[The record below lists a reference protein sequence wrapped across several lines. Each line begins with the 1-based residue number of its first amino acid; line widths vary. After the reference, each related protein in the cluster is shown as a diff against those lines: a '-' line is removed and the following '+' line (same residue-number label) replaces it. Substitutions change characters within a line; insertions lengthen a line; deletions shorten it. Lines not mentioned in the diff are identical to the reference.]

1 MAEQIKCP
9 ICGEMNSAELEL
21 CTNCRSPLQPKSNIP
36 SGQNPTK
43 KHTAELEPILPQ
55 WLREARD
62 ASRSVDPQ
70 DDSPDYL
77 QTTENKPKPP
87 ASQPD
92 LLAGLQSQTSDD
104 DEEEVPDW
112 LASIT
117 GASPKSK
124 LAKDEPATDVRWV
137 EMGNKDD
144 FAQSENILAQP
155 PSRGGQEDD
164 VPAWLAGLQNESA
177 PEKDEL
183 TDWLRDS
190 NETPARETPAF
201 ESSSF
206 TPTQDETPDWLK
218 QMSADAESK
227 SQQVSSQ
234 LASDSNFNVDTPD
247 WLKQMSANAEPVEAK
262 VPQDA
267 PELNIDTPDW
277 LSTLGGASEN
287 ALGGESAAF
296 TEADVPEK
304 EAESLPPMDMPDWL
318 KSSSEVP
325 DEKPSQDTTTP
336 LWLKPQVQSQ
346 EPEMPAWLSSAE
358 ETVYLDQQK
367 EEPPAQDD
375 LLGDVPDWLKA
386 AAPEK
391 TIFDSQDE
399 LKSEID
405 SAETPDWFSSIPPSG
420 ETEVE
425 EKSEPEKVDPFASM
439 PAFTLD
445 SQSEENLDGL
455 FTEMPDWLSG
465 ATDQPATSQQ
475 PIPITNEDVLPSSDL
490 PSWVE
495 AMRPSDSGL
504 SQLTSSASDQTLES
518 RGALAGLQ
526 GVLPAVPGFTPTSKP
541 KAYSL
546 KLNANDEQLRHAG
559 ILEDIL
565 AAETSPVPIESF
577 STLMPSRA
585 LRWTLAFLIL
595 AVVFSTTFLR
605 TQIFSLPRGV
615 PNEVSAAI
623 QVMQSI
629 PENAA
634 VLVAFDYEPS
644 RAGEMEAAAT
654 PLLDQLLLLKR
665 SRFTLIATNETGSVL
680 AERFISGPLAFHQQ
694 SGMQYTNLGYLP
706 GGQLGIR
713 AFAQNPSVTS
723 PSDIFGQ
730 PAWASPTLQD
740 VTALNQ
746 FTAMILITDNAD
758 AARVWIEQ
766 TQGLRGNIPFIVVS
780 SAQAAPMI
788 QPYYDSAQVTGIVPG
803 LYGGAIFEQYNAGR
817 PGTARN
823 YWDAYSIGMLI
834 AMAFVLGGGLWN
846 LMLGLRERR
855 EDK

>member
-1 MAEQIKCP
+1 MADIKCP
-9 ICGEMNSAELEL
+9 ICGEMNAPELEL
-21 CTNCRSPLQPKSNIP
+21 CTNCRSPLQTKPNIQ

-62 ASRSVDPQ
+62 AARNTEPQ
-70 DDSPDYL
+70 DSPDYL
-77 QTTENKPKPP
+77 QTTENKPKPT
-87 ASQPD
+87 ASPPD
-92 LLAGLQSQTSDD
+92 LLAGLQSQTGDD
-104 DEEEVPDW
+104 EEEEVPDW

-117 GASPKSK
+117 GASPKSRS
-124 LAKDEPATDVRWV
+124 AKDEPATDVRWV
-137 EMGNKDD
+137 EMGGKDD

-155 PSRGGQEDD
+155 PSRGGQEDE

-183 TDWLRDS
+183 TDWLSDKDD
-190 NETPARETPAF
+190 EPAKEEPF
-201 ESSSF
+201 GF

-234 LASDSNFNVDTPD
+234 PASDAQFDVDTPD

-262 VPQDA
+262 TQQDA

-277 LSTLGGASEN
+277 LSSLGGASEN
-287 ALGGESAAF
+287 ALGVESAAF
-296 TEADVPEK
+296 AESSLPEK
-304 EAESLPPMDMPDWL
+304 EAQALPPMDMPDWL
-318 KSSSEVP
+318 KGSSEVQ

-346 EPEMPAWLSSAE
+346 EPEMPAWLSSSE

-367 EEPPAQDD
+367 DEPLAQDD

-399 LKSEID
+399 LKPEID
-405 SAETPDWFSSIPPSG
+405 ASETTDWFSSIQPSA

-425 EKSEPEKVDPFASM
+425 KNVEPEKVDPFASM
-439 PAFTLD
+439 PAFTFD
-445 SQSEENLDGL
+445 SQAQENLEGL
-455 FTEMPDWLSG
+455 FTEMPDWLSS
-465 ATDQPATSQQ
+465 ASETPSSSTPTS
-475 PIPITNEDVLPSSDL
+475 ITNEDVLPSSNL

-546 KLNANDEQLRHAG
+546 KLNVNDEQLKHAG

-577 STLMPSRA
+577 STLLPSRA
-585 LRWTLAFLIL
+585 LRWTLAFLML
-595 AVVFSTTFLR
+595 AVIFSTTFLR
-605 TQIFSLPRGV
+605 TQIFALPRGV

-644 RAGEMEAAAT
+644 RAGEMEAAAA
-654 PLLDQLLLLKR
+654 PLFDNLLLLKHPR
-665 SRFTLIATNETGSVL
+665 LTFIATNETGSVL
-680 AERFISGPLAFHQQ
+680 AERFISSGPLAVHNYQ
-694 SGMQYTNLGYLP
+694 SGVTYSNLGYLP

-713 AFAQNPSVTS
+713 AFAQNPSLTS
-723 PSDIFGQ
+723 PFDIFGQ
-730 PAWASPTLQD
+730 PAWASPTLQG

-758 AARVWIEQ
+758 AARVWVEQ
-766 TQGLRGNIPFIVVS
+766 TQGVRGTIPFIVVAS
-780 SAQAAPMI
+780 SQATPMI

-817 PGTARN
+817 PGTTRN

-834 AMAFVLGGGLWN
+834 AMALVLGGGLWN
-846 LMLGLRERR
+846 LGVGLRERR

>member
-9 ICGEMNSAELEL
+9 ICGEMNAPELEL

-62 ASRSVDPQ
+62 AARNTEPE
-70 DDSPDYL
+70 DSLDYL
-77 QTTENKPKPP
+77 QTTENKPKPA

-92 LLAGLQSQTSDD
+92 LLAGLQSQTSD

-117 GASPKSK
+117 GASPKSRP
-124 LAKDEPATDVRWV
+124 AKDEPATDVRWV
-137 EMGNKDD
+137 EMGEKDD

-155 PSRGGQEDD
+155 PSRGGQDD
-164 VPAWLAGLQNESA
+164 EVPAWLAGLQNQSA

-183 TDWLRDS
+183 TDWLSDQDD
-190 NETPARETPAF
+190 EPAKEEPFT
-201 ESSSF
+201 F

-234 LASDSNFNVDTPD
+234 PTRDAQFDVDTPD

-262 VPQDA
+262 TPQDA
-267 PELNIDTPDW
+267 PEFNIDTPDW
-277 LSTLGGASEN
+277 LSSLGGASEN
-287 ALGGESAAF
+287 ALGVEPAAF
-296 TEADVPEK
+296 TESSLPEK

-318 KSSSEVP
+318 KSSSEVK
-325 DEKPSQDTTTP
+325 DEKSSQDTTTP

-346 EPEMPAWLSSAE
+346 EPEMPAWLSSSE

-367 EEPPAQDD
+367 EEPPVQDN

-399 LKSEID
+399 LKSEVD
-405 SAETPDWFSSIPPSG
+405 SAETPDWFSSIQPSG
-420 ETEVE
+420 ETEIE
-425 EKSEPEKVDPFASM
+425 EKAEPEKADPFASM

-455 FTEMPDWLSG
+455 FTEMPDWLSS
-465 ATDQPATSQQ
+465 ASEPPSSSTPT
-475 PIPITNEDVLPSSDL
+475 PITNEDILPSNDL

-577 STLMPSRA
+577 STLMPSRS
-585 LRWTLAFLIL
+585 LRWTLAFLML
-595 AVVFSTTFLR
+595 VVVFSTTFLR
-605 TQIFSLPRGV
+605 TQIFALPRGV

-665 SRFTLIATNETGSVL
+665 ARFTLIATNETGSVL

-723 PSDIFGQ
+723 PFDIFGQ
-730 PAWASPTLQD
+730 PAWASPTLQG

-758 AARVWIEQ
+758 AARVWVEQ
-766 TQGLRGNIPFIVVS
+766 TQGLRGTIPFIVVS
-780 SAQAAPMI
+780 SSQATPMI

-823 YWDAYSIGMLI
+823 YWDAYSIGMLM
-834 AMAFVLGGGLWN
+834 AMALVLGGGLWN
-846 LMLGLRERR
+846 LGVGLRERR
-855 EDK
+855 EAK

>member
-1 MAEQIKCP
+1 MADIKCP

-21 CTNCRSPLQPKSNIP
+21 CTNCRSQLQPKSNIP
-36 SGQNPTK
+36 SGQAPTK

-55 WLREARD
+55 WLRDARN
-62 ASRSVDPQ
+62 AARNVDPQ
-70 DDSPDYL
+70 DDSPDFL
-77 QTTENKPKPP
+77 QTTENKPKPV

-92 LLAGLQSQTSDD
+92 LLAGLQSQAGGD

-124 LAKDEPATDVRWV
+124 PAKDEPATDVRWV
-137 EMGNKDD
+137 EMGGKDD

-155 PSRGGQEDD
+155 PSRGGQDDD
-164 VPAWLAGLQNESA
+164 VPSWLAGLQNESA

-183 TDWLRDS
+183 LDWARDVS
-190 NETPARETPAF
+190 EPQQPLKEEPPV
-201 ESSSF
+201 F
-206 TPTQDETPDWLK
+206 TPSQEDTPDWLK
-218 QMSADAESK
+218 QMSAEAESK

-234 LASDSNFNVDTPD
+234 PASDSQFDADTPD

-262 VPQDA
+262 TPQDA

-277 LSTLGGASEN
+277 LSTLGGADDNTSSVEP
-287 ALGGESAAF
+287 AAF
-296 TEADVPEK
+296 TESNVPEK

-318 KSSSEVP
+318 KSSNEVEE
-325 DEKPSQDTTTP
+325 EKPSQDTTTP

-346 EPEMPAWLSSAE
+346 EPELPAWLSSAE
-358 ETVYLDQQK
+358 ETVYPDQTK
-367 EEPPAQDD
+367 EEPATQDD

-399 LKSEID
+399 LKSEVD
-405 SAETPDWFSSIPPSG
+405 SSGATDWFSAIQPSG

-425 EKSEPEKVDPFASM
+425 SNIEPEKADPFASM

-445 SQSEENLDGL
+445 SQSDESLEGL
-455 FTEMPDWLSG
+455 FTEMPDWLSS
-465 ATDQPATSQQ
+465 ASEQPSPSSST
-475 PIPITNEDVLPSSDL
+475 PTPITNEDVLPSSNL

-495 AMRPSDSGL
+495 AMRPSDSGF

-546 KLNANDEQLRHAG
+546 KLNASAEQLRHAG

-565 AAETSPVPIESF
+565 SAETSPVPIESF
-577 STLMPSRA
+577 STLLSSRA
-585 LRWTLAFLIL
+585 LRWTLSLLML
-595 AVVFSTTFLR
+595 AIVFSTVFLR
-605 TQIFSLPRGV
+605 TQIFSLPRGI
-615 PNEVSAAI
+615 PSEVGRAI
-623 QVMQSI
+623 QVAQSI
-629 PENAA
+629 PENAPL
-634 VLVAFDYEPS
+634 LVAFDYEPA
-644 RAGEMEAAAT
+644 RAGEMEAAAA
-654 PLLDQLLLLKR
+654 PLFDNLLLLKHPR
-665 SRFTLIATNETGSVL
+665 LTFISTSETGSVL
-680 AERFISGPLAFHQQ
+680 AERFIAGPLAVHNYQ
-694 SGMQYTNLGYLP
+694 SGVTYSNLGYLP

-713 AFAQNPSVTS
+713 AFAQNPSVIS
-723 PSDIFGQ
+723 SSDISGQ
-730 PAWASPTLQD
+730 PAWASAPLQG
-740 VTALNQ
+740 VTSLNQ
-746 FTAMILITDNAD
+746 FTAIILITDNAD
-758 AARVWIEQ
+758 AARVWVEQ
-766 TQGLRGNIPFIVVS
+766 TQGLRGDIPFIVIS

-788 QPYYDSAQVTGIVPG
+788 QPYYDSGQVTGIVPG

-817 PGTARN
+817 PGTSRN

-834 AMAFVLGGGLWN
+834 AMALMLGGGLWN
-846 LMLGLRERR
+846 LILGLRERR
-855 EDK
+855 EEK

>member
-9 ICGEMNSAELEL
+9 ICGEMNAAELDL
-21 CTNCRSPLQPKSNIP
+21 CANCRSPLQPKSNIP

-62 ASRSVDPQ
+62 AARNTEPQ
-70 DDSPDYL
+70 DSPDFL
-77 QTTENKPKPP
+77 QTTENKPKPV

-104 DEEEVPDW
+104 EEEEVPDW

-124 LAKDEPATDVRWV
+124 PAKDEPVTDVRWV
-137 EMGNKDD
+137 EMGEKDD
-144 FAQSENILAQP
+144 FLQSENILAQP

-190 NETPARETPAF
+190 NEAPTEETPAF
-201 ESSSF
+201 EPSPF
-206 TPTQDETPDWLK
+206 TQDETPDWLK

-234 LASDSNFNVDTPD
+234 PASDSQFDVDTPD
-247 WLKQMSANAEPVEAK
+247 WLKQMSANFEPAEAQT
-262 VPQDA
+262 PQDA

-277 LSTLGGASEN
+277 LSSLGGASKN
-287 ALGGESAAF
+287 ALGGEPAAF
-296 TEADVPEK
+296 TESNVPEK

-318 KSSSEVP
+318 KSSSEVQ
-325 DEKPSQDTTTP
+325 DEKPSQNTTTP
-336 LWLKPQVQSQ
+336 LWLKPQAQPQ
-346 EPEMPAWLSSAE
+346 EAEMPAWLSSSE
-358 ETVYLDQQK
+358 ETVYLDQEK
-367 EEPPAQDD
+367 EEAPAQDN

-399 LKSEID
+399 LKSEVD
-405 SAETPDWFSSIPPSG
+405 SSATPDWFSSIQPSS
-420 ETEVE
+420 ETEI
-425 EKSEPEKVDPFASM
+425 EKKAEPEKVDPFASM
-439 PAFTLD
+439 PAFTVD

-465 ATDQPATSQQ
+465 ATEQPATSQQ

-585 LRWTLAFLIL
+585 LRWTLAFLML
-595 AVVFSTTFLR
+595 AIVFGATFLR
-605 TQIFSLPRGV
+605 TQIFALPRGI
-615 PNEVSAAI
+615 PNEVGAAI

-665 SRFTLIATNETGSVL
+665 ARFTLIATNETGSVL
-680 AERFISGPLAFHQQ
+680 AERFISGPLASHQQ

-723 PSDIFGQ
+723 PFDIFGQ
-730 PAWASPTLQD
+730 PAWASPTLQG

-758 AARVWIEQ
+758 AARVWVEQ
-766 TQGLRGNIPFIVVS
+766 TQGLRGNIPFLVVS
-780 SAQAAPMI
+780 SSQAAPMI
-788 QPYYDSAQVTGIVPG
+788 QPYYDTAQVTGIVPG

-817 PGTARN
+817 PGVARN

-834 AMAFVLGGGLWN
+834 AMALVLGGGLWN
-846 LMLGLRERR
+846 LGVSLRERR
-855 EDK
+855 EAK